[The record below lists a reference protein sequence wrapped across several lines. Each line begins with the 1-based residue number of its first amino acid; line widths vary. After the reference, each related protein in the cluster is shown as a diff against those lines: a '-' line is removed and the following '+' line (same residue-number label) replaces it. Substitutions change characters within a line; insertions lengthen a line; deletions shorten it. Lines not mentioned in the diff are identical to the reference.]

1 MKIFGI
7 LTLIM
12 LALVIGSFA
21 YVANTD
27 VPVSQTIVTRDLPAD
42 QLK

>member
-7 LTLIM
+7 LTLAM
-12 LALVIGSFA
+12 LALVIGGFL
-21 YVANTD
+21 YIANTD
-27 VPVSQTIVTRDLPAD
+27 VPVTQTTITRDLSAD